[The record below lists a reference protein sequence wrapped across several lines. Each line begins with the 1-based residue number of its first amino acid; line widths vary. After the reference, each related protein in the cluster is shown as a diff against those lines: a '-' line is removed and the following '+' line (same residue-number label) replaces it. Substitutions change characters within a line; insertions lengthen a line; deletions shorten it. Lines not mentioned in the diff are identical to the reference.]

1 MGNRV
6 NILQWRYLVSAAR
19 MWRHH
24 RLQAA
29 LSVLGIVAGVSGL
42 VTVMA
47 VGQGARAELER
58 AIGLLGAGTMVVKSI
73 VDSESDSRITMD
85 RVQAVHRILGKE
97 LRTLVPVS
105 TYQRGVMA
113 GERHL
118 SDVKIIGT
126 GRDYEAAYQLRLHRG
141 RFITW
146 FDIERTERVC
156 VLGWNLA
163 RELFP
168 QGKPVGQRIRIGRE
182 WFTVV
187 GWLSPKNQP
196 DIEISGFDLP
206 DVDRAAYVPIT
217 TITPSRQRIPLDEL
231 VLNFADEADMIKA
244 SGAVQR
250 ILEFDANGATFEYTM
265 PIELL
270 RQKLRMQ
277 RIIQYLLGGMTGIM
291 LLVGGIGIMN
301 VMLVNVV
308 RRRPEI
314 GLRRAVGASRVN
326 ILAQFVTESTLVALA
341 GGIAGI
347 LVGIFG
353 AWGLSQMLGWPIMVG
368 FGTFALALIVSG
380 IVGICF
386 GSYPAV
392 QAASVTPI
400 KTLNQA

>member
-1 MGNRV
+1 MK
-6 NILQWRYLVSAAR
+6 LFQWRYLVSAAR

-24 RLQAA
+24 RLQAM
-29 LSVLGIVAGVSGL
+29 LSVLGVIAGVSGL

-47 VGQGARAELER
+47 VGQGARQELER

-73 VDSESDSRITMD
+73 ADNQSDSRITMD
-85 RVQAVHRILGKE
+85 RVQAVHRILGSE
-97 LRTLVPVS
+97 LRNLVPIS
-105 TYQRGVMA
+105 TFQRNMLSGPQ
-113 GERHL
+113 HL
-118 SDVKIIGT
+118 DDVKIIGT

-146 FDIERTERVC
+146 FDIERAERVC
-156 VLGWNLA
+156 VLGWTLA

-168 QGKPVGQRIRIGRE
+168 QGKPVGQKVRIGRD
-182 WFTVV
+182 WYTVV
-187 GWLSPKNQP
+187 GWLNANSQP
-196 DIEISGFDLP
+196 EIDISGFDMP

-217 TITPSRQRIPLDEL
+217 TIAAGQQRIPLDEL
-231 VLNFADEADMIKA
+231 VLNFAAEADMIKA

-250 ILEFDANGATFEYTM
+250 ILEFDADGASFEYTM

-277 RIIQYLLGGMTGIM
+277 HVIQYLLGGITVVM

-314 GLRRAVGASRVN
+314 GLRSAVGASRKN

-341 GGIAGI
+341 GGIAGV
-347 LVGIFG
+347 LVGGIAAYG
-353 AWGLSQMLGWPIMVG
+353 ISQLLGWPVIIG
-368 FGTFALALIVSG
+368 AGTFALGLLVSG
-380 IVGICF
+380 VVGICF
-386 GSYPAV
+386 GSYPAM